1 MKKLATVLAVAII
14 AVVASAEKAQAIPA
28 FAKAFTE
35 RYVNT
40 SKNADFVAA
49 AKEKKCNLCHF
60 VQAKRTRMTSA
71 KHLRSISRRQITVQ
85 HEYVKKLM
93 PSKKNLTKDLKRFW
107 LKRIRPE
114 KLISH

>member
-14 AVVASAEKAQAIPA
+14 AVVASAEKAHCPRLLRLSQNDTLTPA
-28 FAKAFTE
+28 KMLILSLLPK
-35 RYVNT
+35 RKCKT
-40 SKNADFVAA
+40 SAT
-49 AKEKKCNLCHF
+49 L